1 MIAWREQMSVDG
13 GIIDSDHRHLIE
25 IINTFESRAAGKAS
39 AEDLIEILY
48 ALKFYAATHFK
59 REETLQR
66 LTHYPYHERHCGE
79 HKDLVARLESIIAE
93 TREAMA
99 GDPRKAVAETSELL
113 KSWLVD
119 HVIGSDLKM
128 STYIHAARKT
138 GEEMELLGDVKWDGS
153 K

>member
-13 GIIDSDHRHLIE
+13 GVIDSDHRHLIE
-25 IINTFESRAAGKAS
+25 IINNFESRAEGAAS
-39 AEDLIEILY
+39 TGDLMEILY
-48 ALKFYAATHFK
+48 ALKFYATTHFK

-66 LTHYPYHERHCGE
+66 LTHYPYHQRHCQE
-79 HKDLVARLESIIAE
+79 HKDLGARLEAIIAE
-93 TREAMA
+93 THKAMA
-99 GDPRKAVAETSELL
+99 SDSKKAVAKTSALL

-128 STYIHAARKT
+128 STYIHAARKA